1 MIVNET
7 LPVLSEKALGGG
19 IQAVVVSTILIVV

>member
-7 LPVLSEKALGGG
+7 LPVLSENVLGGG
-19 IQAVVVSTILIVV
+19 FQAVAISTILIVM